1 MSEEKKLGRETK
13 ESKKEMED
21 ECAEI
26 NGSVLEMKRGT
37 SSVPFDP
44 TLYVFIFIFG
54 AFLYKVFLSSE
65 ECDHLITLAKDKL
78 EKSMVADNES
88 GDSIE
93 SEVRTSFGMFLQKA
107 QISRVRLLITD
118 LLLISSPAVLLL
130 TGECVTALIIL
141 QFAPFSSLEFRL
153 FIFVDRVRKALYM
166 LILEDEVVA
175 DIEARIAVWTFLPAK
190 STLNGVFSSY
200 FNMAHQP
207 ENGESMQ
214 ILHYENGQKYEPH
227 FDYFHDKANQELGG
241 HRIATVLMYLSDVE
255 SGGETVFPNAEGKLS
270 QPKDDS
276 WSDCAKNGYAG
287 HPDSVLRIAAS
298 KSREF
303 EAVYGKHRSKGSEDK
318 LPMQSSLD
326 EMVVF
331 IRELISLTRLKTW
344 EGALVLGH

>member
-1 MSEEKKLGRETK
+1 MDHWYFIGFLLLILRHLCLVS
-13 ESKKEMED
+13 
-21 ECAEI
+21 AEI

-44 TLYVFIFIFG
+44 TRVTQ
-54 AFLYKVFLSSE
+54 LSWHPSE

-88 GDSIE
+88 ALACFFRKLS
-93 SEVRTSFGMFLQKA
+93 SNAYVVSF
-107 QISRVRLLITD
+107 ISHV
-118 LLLISSPAVLLL
+118 
-130 TGECVTALIIL
+130 
-141 QFAPFSSLEFRL
+141 
-153 FIFVDRVRKALYM
+153 K
-166 LILEDEVVA
+166 DEVVA
-175 DIEARIAVWTFLPAK
+175 DIEARIAAWTFLPAGIYH
-190 STLNGVFSSY
+190 LLL
-200 FNMAHQP
+200 
-207 ENGESMQ
+207 NGESMQ

-227 FDYFHDKANQELGG
+227 FNYFHDKANQELGG

-255 SGGETVFPNAEGKLS
+255 SGGETVFPNAE
-270 QPKDDS
+270 PKDDS
-276 WSDCAKNGYAG
+276 WSDCAKNRYAG
-287 HPDSVLRIAAS
+287 HPDSVLRTAGS

-344 EGALVLGH
+344 EEGTCIKSLTQLQQRARMLLHQH

>member
-1 MSEEKKLGRETK
+1 MDHWYFIGFLLLILLHLCLVSV
-13 ESKKEMED
+13 
-21 ECAEI
+21 EI

-44 TLYVFIFIFG
+44 TRVTQ
-54 AFLYKVFLSSE
+54 LSWHPSE

-93 SEVRTSFGMFLQKA
+93 SEVRTSSG
-107 QISRVRLLITD
+107 ISNAYVVSF
-118 LLLISSPAVLLL
+118 ISHV
-130 TGECVTALIIL
+130 
-141 QFAPFSSLEFRL
+141 
-153 FIFVDRVRKALYM
+153 K
-166 LILEDEVVA
+166 DEVVA
-175 DIEARIAVWTFLPAK
+175 DIEARIAAWTFLP
-190 STLNGVFSSY
+190 T
-200 FNMAHQP
+200 
-207 ENGESMQ
+207 ENVESMQ
-214 ILHYENGQKYEPH
+214 IIHYENGQKYEPH

-241 HRIATVLMYLSDVE
+241 HRIATVLMYSSDVE

-287 HPDSVLRIAAS
+287 HPDSVLRTAAS

-303 EAVYGKHRSKGSEDK
+303 EAVYRKHRSKGSEDK

-344 EGALVLGH
+344 EEGTCIRSLTQLQQRARMLLHQH

>member
-1 MSEEKKLGRETK
+1 MDHWYFIGFLLLILLHLCLVS
-13 ESKKEMED
+13 
-21 ECAEI
+21 AEI

-44 TLYVFIFIFG
+44 TRVTQ
-54 AFLYKVFLSSE
+54 LSWHPSE

-93 SEVRTSFGMFLQKA
+93 SEVRTSSG
-107 QISRVRLLITD
+107 ISNAYVVSF
-118 LLLISSPAVLLL
+118 ISHV
-130 TGECVTALIIL
+130 
-141 QFAPFSSLEFRL
+141 
-153 FIFVDRVRKALYM
+153 K
-166 LILEDEVVA
+166 DEVVA
-175 DIEARIAVWTFLPAK
+175 DIEARIAAWTFIPA
-190 STLNGVFSSY
+190 
-200 FNMAHQP
+200 

-241 HRIATVLMYLSDVE
+241 HRIATVLIYLSDVE

-287 HPDSVLRIAAS
+287 HPDSVLRTAAS

-344 EGALVLGH
+344 EEGTCIRSLTQLQQRARMLLHQH

>member
-1 MSEEKKLGRETK
+1 MDHWYFIGFLLLILLHLCLVSV
-13 ESKKEMED
+13 
-21 ECAEI
+21 EI

-44 TLYVFIFIFG
+44 TRVTQ
-54 AFLYKVFLSSE
+54 LSWHPSE

-78 EKSMVADNES
+78 EKSMVADNELALACFFRKLS
-88 GDSIE
+88 SNAY
-93 SEVRTSFGMFLQKA
+93 VVSF
-107 QISRVRLLITD
+107 ISHV
-118 LLLISSPAVLLL
+118 
-130 TGECVTALIIL
+130 
-141 QFAPFSSLEFRL
+141 
-153 FIFVDRVRKALYM
+153 K
-166 LILEDEVVA
+166 DEVVA
-175 DIEARIAVWTFLPAK
+175 DIEARIAAWTFLLA
-190 STLNGVFSSY
+190 
-200 FNMAHQP
+200 

-276 WSDCAKNGYAG
+276 WSDCAKNGYAEIQPYNPTIYFYSKYTCG
-287 HPDSVLRIAAS
+287 IINIVHPDSVLRTAAS

-344 EGALVLGH
+344 EEGTCIRSLTQL

>member
-1 MSEEKKLGRETK
+1 
-13 ESKKEMED
+13 
-21 ECAEI
+21 
-26 NGSVLEMKRGT
+26 MKRGT

-44 TLYVFIFIFG
+44 TRVTQ
-54 AFLYKVFLSSE
+54 LSWHPSE

-78 EKSMVADNES
+78 EKSIVADNES
-88 GDSIE
+88 GDIIE
-93 SEVRTSFGMFLQKA
+93 SEVRTSSGMFLQKA
-107 QISRVRLLITD
+107 Q
-118 LLLISSPAVLLL
+118 
-130 TGECVTALIIL
+130 
-141 QFAPFSSLEFRL
+141 
-153 FIFVDRVRKALYM
+153 
-166 LILEDEVVA
+166 DEVVA
-175 DIEARIAVWTFLPAK
+175 DIKARIAAWTFLPA
-190 STLNGVFSSY
+190 
-200 FNMAHQP
+200 

-287 HPDSVLRIAAS
+287 HPDSVLRTAAS

-344 EGALVLGH
+344 EEGTCIRSLTQLQHRARMLLHQH

>member
-1 MSEEKKLGRETK
+1 MDHWYFIGLLLILLHLCLVSV
-13 ESKKEMED
+13 
-21 ECAEI
+21 EI

-44 TLYVFIFIFG
+44 TRVTQ
-54 AFLYKVFLSSE
+54 LSWHPSE

-78 EKSMVADNES
+78 EKSMVVDNES
-88 GDSIE
+88 GDSIK
-93 SEVRTSFGMFLQKA
+93 SEVRTSSGMFLQKA
-107 QISRVRLLITD
+107 R
-118 LLLISSPAVLLL
+118 
-130 TGECVTALIIL
+130 
-141 QFAPFSSLEFRL
+141 
-153 FIFVDRVRKALYM
+153 
-166 LILEDEVVA
+166 DEVVA
-175 DIEARIAVWTFLPAK
+175 DIEAMIAAWTFLPA
-190 STLNGVFSSY
+190 
-200 FNMAHQP
+200 
-207 ENGESMQ
+207 ENVESMQ
-214 ILHYENGQKYEPH
+214 IIHYENGQKYEPH

-287 HPDSVLRIAAS
+287 HPDSVLRTAAS

-326 EMVVF
+326 EMVSTYQF
-331 IRELISLTRLKTW
+331 IEERCL
-344 EGALVLGH
+344 

>member
-1 MSEEKKLGRETK
+1 MDHWYFIGFLLLILLHLCLVSV
-13 ESKKEMED
+13 
-21 ECAEI
+21 EI

-44 TLYVFIFIFG
+44 TRVTQLSWHPR
-54 AFLYKVFLSSE
+54 AFLYKGFLSSE

-93 SEVRTSFGMFLQKA
+93 SEVRTSSGMFLQKA
-107 QISRVRLLITD
+107 R
-118 LLLISSPAVLLL
+118 
-130 TGECVTALIIL
+130 
-141 QFAPFSSLEFRL
+141 
-153 FIFVDRVRKALYM
+153 
-166 LILEDEVVA
+166 DEVVA
-175 DIEARIAVWTFLPAK
+175 DIEARIAAWTFLPA
-190 STLNGVFSSY
+190 
-200 FNMAHQP
+200 
-207 ENGESMQ
+207 ENVESMQ
-214 ILHYENGQKYEPH
+214 IIHYENGQKYEPH

-287 HPDSVLRIAAS
+287 HPDSVLRTAAS

-344 EGALVLGH
+344 EEGTCIRSLTQLQQRARMLLHQH